1 MALSPFRNI
10 GLKFLSICIAALL
23 WLVVAGDQ
31 VVERSVRMPIEFQNL
46 PQGLEIVGN
55 PPDDVD
61 VRVRGGSGV
70 LGRLS
75 PGDMAAVID
84 LRNARPGR
92 RLFHLTSSE
101 IHVPYGIDVVQV
113 APATLPIAFEN
124 SIVRVVKIRPSI
136 EGTPAPGYEVG
147 SIDVDPA
154 TVEVMGPENALRGLD
169 GAMTEPVSVADAT
182 RPVREVVTIGVADPA
197 VRLRTPQTA
206 DVTVQIVPG
215 ASSRLL
221 KGVPVQVTNLGGGL
235 RGRVAPSTVV
245 VTVRGT
251 ESAVAGLSIRSVE
264 VQVDARELAVGEH
277 IAEVRVRADSG
288 LTIEGVAP
296 SSVRLRIAKP

>member
-23 WLVVAGDQ
+23 WLVVAGDR

-154 TVEVMGPENALRGLD
+154 TVEVIGPENSLRGLD

-221 KGVPVQVTNLGGGL
+221 KGVPVQVRNLGGGL

-251 ESAVAGLSIRSVE
+251 ESAVAGLTIRSVE
-264 VQVDARELAVGEH
+264 VQVDARELAIGEH
-277 IAEVRVRADSG
+277 IAEVRVRADPG

-296 SSVRLRIAKP
+296 ATVRLRIAKP

>member
-1 MALSPFRNI
+1 MAYSPFRNV

-23 WLVVAGDQ
+23 WLVVAGDR
-31 VVERSVRMPIEFQNL
+31 VVERSVRVPIEFQNL

-61 VRVRGGSGV
+61 VRVRGSSGV
-70 LGRLS
+70 LGRLA

-84 LRNARPGR
+84 LRHARPGR

-101 IHVPYGIDVVQV
+101 IHLPYGIDVVQV

-124 SIVRVVKIRPSI
+124 SIVRIVKVRPSL
-136 EGTPAPGYEVG
+136 EGSPAPGYEVG

-154 TVEVMGPENALRGLD
+154 TVEVVGPENSLRGLEE
-169 GAMTEPVSVADAT
+169 AMTEPVTIADAT
-182 RPVREVVTIGVADPA
+182 RPVRELVTIGVADPA

-206 DVTVQIVPG
+206 SVTVQIFPG
-215 ASSRLL
+215 SSSRLVR
-221 KGVPVQVTNLGGGL
+221 GVPVRVSNLGPGL
-235 RGRVAPSTVV
+235 RGRVAPADVA

-251 ESAVAGLSIRSVE
+251 EAAVESLTTQSVE
-264 VQVDARELAVGEH
+264 AYVDARELSPGEH
-277 IAEVRVRADSG
+277 ESEVKVRAGPG
-288 LTIEGVAP
+288 LTIEGVGPAT
-296 SSVRLRIAKP
+296 VRLRITKP

>member
-1 MALSPFRNI
+1 M
-10 GLKFLSICIAALL
+10 
-23 WLVVAGDQ
+23 
-31 VVERSVRMPIEFQNL
+31 
-46 PQGLEIVGN
+46 
-55 PPDDVD
+55 
-61 VRVRGGSGV
+61 
-70 LGRLS
+70 
-75 PGDMAAVID
+75 
-84 LRNARPGR
+84 
-92 RLFHLTSSE
+92 
-101 IHVPYGIDVVQV
+101 
-113 APATLPIAFEN
+113 
-124 SIVRVVKIRPSI
+124 
-136 EGTPAPGYEVG
+136 
-147 SIDVDPA
+147 
-154 TVEVMGPENALRGLD
+154 
-169 GAMTEPVSVADAT
+169 
-182 RPVREVVTIGVADPA
+182 REVVTIGVADPA

-251 ESAVAGLSIRSVE
+251 ESAVAGLTIRSVE

-277 IAEVRVRADSG
+277 IAEVRVRAGPG